1 MTRTQPSWLPQGHRG
16 LDFDGFGGDDVEDG
30 AVGGDDVHV
39 CADVRDGTA
48 ACRKGLDCRDSSR
61 GLIRLGGTAGGDGGV
76 LAGELYAVGLAHRSR
91 DNIDEKRCEAETQA
105 SIARDWWDKVDPS
118 SPREQLN
125 FHPDSSVGILEPA
138 CCYSAQQR
146 GIKLVREFP
155 TFESPVVFPWTASQR
170 NSRARTVCAGGETPN
185 QRRINPRCGMGW
197 EKKDIWLD
205 FLFLSR
211 FSSKCIPLIARN
223 PMASSVDLVYPT
235 LLRPP
240 IAPSRCRRFSSA
252 VLGLVQSPLQ
262 SRVERS
268 RTRTVLIIKS
278 LPYFATFCRDSAV
291 PFCHSAWQLNLKSIL
306 PPALNLPLS
315 VASATARPGAD
326 AFGRYSSFIY
336 EKVGV
341 DSSEMGSWEME
352 AFTS

>member
-170 NSRARTVCAGGETPN
+170 NSRARTVCAGDETPN
-185 QRRINPRCGMGW
+185 QRRINPSRQRALFPRFFHNQKAHDNDNPRCSALRLAPMPWKALAEPIRHHTFVRDGLGMREGY
-197 EKKDIWLD
+197 LVRS
-205 FLFLSR
+205 FLLVFFTLYHRYCSPPADAAAALAVHIRRREFLM
-211 FSSKCIPLIARN
+211 IP
-223 PMASSVDLVYPT
+223 PH
-235 LLRPP
+235 
-240 IAPSRCRRFSSA
+240 
-252 VLGLVQSPLQ
+252 
-262 SRVERS
+262 RVS
-268 RTRTVLIIKS
+268 S
-278 LPYFATFCRDSAV
+278 LPAISPSMYDFEYEDDA
-291 PFCHSAWQLNLKSIL
+291 
-306 PPALNLPLS
+306 S
-315 VASATARPGAD
+315 VTD
-326 AFGRYSSFIY
+326 
-336 EKVGV
+336 
-341 DSSEMGSWEME
+341 
-352 AFTS
+352 TSP